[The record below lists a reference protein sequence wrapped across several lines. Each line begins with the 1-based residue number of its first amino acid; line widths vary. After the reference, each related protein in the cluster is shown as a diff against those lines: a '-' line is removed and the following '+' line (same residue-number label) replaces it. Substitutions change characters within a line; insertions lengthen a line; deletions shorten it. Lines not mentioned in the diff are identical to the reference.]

1 MPDENP
7 KIINNQNRKEIQDSY
22 VEYLVAGM
30 DLDTLFEI
38 ARTHLQI
45 DKDTY
50 SHEELEYE
58 IEEYYKIEDFYEV
71 NQEESDEQLDI
82 ARKVMEQDS
91 ETLKKLADN

>member
-1 MPDENP
+1 
-7 KIINNQNRKEIQDSY
+7 
-22 VEYLVAGM
+22 M